1 MIKIIFL
8 SISMFLTGCATDI
21 GTISVGAYYETETH
35 DKIGVNYSRNTSTNN
50 LVNK

>member
-8 SISMFLTGCATDI
+8 AISILLTGCATDI
-21 GTISVGAYYETETH
+21 GTISVGAYYETEAH

-50 LVNK
+50 LEKK